1 MRGSASAAHYE
12 LHLVTT
18 YSQIVM
24 VVAARGT
31 HHNDVMDVVTAGVL
45 RPAHD
50 EAHGGGGEQLG
61 GVGG

>member
-1 MRGSASAAHYE
+1 M
-12 LHLVTT
+12 V
-18 YSQIVM
+18 
-24 VVAARGT
+24 VVAARST
-31 HHNDVMDVVTAGVL
+31 HHNVVVDEVTAGVL

>member
-1 MRGSASAAHYE
+1 
-12 LHLVTT
+12 
-18 YSQIVM
+18 M
-24 VVAARGT
+24 VAVAARGT
-31 HHNDVMDVVTAGVL
+31 HHNVVVDVVTAGVL